1 MLHSNLVVS
10 DEDVTEE
17 EVESAFISSG
27 ATDLDLKKAKDII
40 TYVME
45 KKEVGA
51 TMKEIRV
58 R

>member
-1 MLHSNLVVS
+1 
-10 DEDVTEE
+10 
-17 EVESAFISSG
+17 
-27 ATDLDLKKAKDII
+27 LKKAKDII

-58 R
+58 RWNNLIM

>member
-1 MLHSNLVVS
+1 MVS
-10 DEDVTEE
+10 DEDITEE
-17 EVESAFISSG
+17 EVESTFISSG
-27 ATDLDLKKAKDII
+27 ATDLDWKKAKDII

>member
-1 MLHSNLVVS
+1 MLCSNLVVS
-10 DEDVTEE
+10 DENITEE
-17 EVESAFISSG
+17 EVESAFISYG
-27 ATDLDLKKAKDII
+27 ATNLDWKKAKDII

-45 KKEVGA
+45 KKEVGT

>member
-1 MLHSNLVVS
+1 MLCSNLVVS
-10 DEDVTEE
+10 DEDITEE
-17 EVESAFISSG
+17 EVESTFISSG
-27 ATDLDLKKAKDII
+27 ATDLDWKKAKDII

>member
-1 MLHSNLVVS
+1 MLCSNLVVS
-10 DEDVTEE
+10 DENVTEE

-27 ATDLDLKKAKDII
+27 ATDLDWKKAKDII

-45 KKEVGA
+45 KKEVGT

>member
-1 MLHSNLVVS
+1 MLCSNLLVS
-10 DEDVTEE
+10 DENITEQ

-27 ATDLDLKKAKDII
+27 ATDLDWKKAKDII
-40 TYVME
+40 AYVME